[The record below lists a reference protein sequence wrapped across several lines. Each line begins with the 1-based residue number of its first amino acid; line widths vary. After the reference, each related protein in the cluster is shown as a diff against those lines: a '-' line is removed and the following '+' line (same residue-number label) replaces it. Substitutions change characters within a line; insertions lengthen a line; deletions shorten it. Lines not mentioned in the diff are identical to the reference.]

1 MKQAFNDLINSPQ
14 PVIVD
19 FSAEWCGPCKMM
31 APVLK
36 ETKELIG
43 DKARIIKID
52 VDKNPNVATSY
63 GIQGVPTIIIFQN
76 GQIKWRRSGVVPA
89 SILVEEIRKLA

>member
-1 MKQAFNDLINSPQ
+1 
-14 PVIVD
+14 
-19 FSAEWCGPCKMM
+19 
-31 APVLK
+31 LK